1 MDKETKEIIQH
12 IASIQMDAIQN
23 IIDRPEDND
32 YDQLL
37 RLIGSKPED
46 LISTAEEIYDYYKEV
61 EETPELICMATEY
74 QLLVCHHILFVMEDE
89 WLIENSQ
96 GVYGAWEV
104 LRRELD
110 KFHPEFKIII

>member
-1 MDKETKEIIQH
+1 MDKGTKEIIQH

-37 RLIGSKPED
+37 KLIGYKPED
-46 LISTAEEIYDYYKEV
+46 LISTAEEIYHYYKEV
-61 EETPELICMATEY
+61 EETPELIRMANEY

-89 WLIENSQ
+89 WLMDNSE

>member
-1 MDKETKEIIQH
+1 MDKETKEIIRH
-12 IASIQMDAIQN
+12 IASIQIDAIKN
-23 IIDRPEDND
+23 IIEKPEDND

-37 RLIGSKPED
+37 KLIGSKPED
-46 LISTAEEIYDYYKEV
+46 LIKAAEEIYNYYEEV
-61 EETPELICMATEY
+61 EETPELIGMANEY

-89 WLIENSQ
+89 WLIDNSQ

-104 LRRELD
+104 LRNGLD

>member
-23 IIDRPEDND
+23 ILENPIDND

-37 RLIGSKPED
+37 KLLGCTPMDITEAAED
-46 LISTAEEIYDYYKEV
+46 IYDYYKEV
-61 EETPELICMATEY
+61 KETPELICMATEY